1 MTYPLRLLLMA
12 GLISLTCSACAP
24 QQPEQSAETSQR
36 IAVCE
41 DVMRLYIQEAK
52 TYERDRQ
59 KLIASCQ
66 ISQKERSLAQW
77 QCVLDAQKQGRKY
90 AEASDQCGRTATK

>member
-1 MTYPLRLLLMA
+1 MNHPLRLLLMA

-24 QQPEQSAETSQR
+24 QPEQSAETSQR

-66 ISQKERSLAQW
+66 ISQKERTLAQW
-77 QCVLDAQKQGRKY
+77 QCVVETQKQGRKY